1 MFTILRSAG
10 LSENLKINEAERHEA
25 QGEARHEAREKHE
38 QHDDQYVNEEGRWAA
53 CVLHRHYVFLTV
65 FWFVKCG
72 KQ

>member
-53 CVLHRHYVFLTV
+53 CVLHRHSLSLF
-65 FWFVKCG
+65 
-72 KQ
+72 